1 VFRVVDLG
9 PDGTL
14 TVRENVEDVSLPDAA
29 TLRWVDLRGEER
41 GLERLRSEFSFHPL
55 AIEDCK
61 VFDQRPKLEEYRD
74 HLFLVTQS
82 FAESRVGEGR
92 AQGSHVTESRATE
105 SRVAEGRVAE
115 GRVAEGR
122 AGTADGR
129 GTSRASTH
137 SMGKSAGLEHAPLDL
152 YELHAF
158 LGKNYLVTVHASD
171 ISALEQVWTRVIGN
185 PALLERGVDFVY
197 YLIASRLVEANFPI
211 LDQITLELEAIEDQV
226 LAAPSRHDLA
236 RIFELKRR
244 LVLMRKV
251 LSPQRDTMVMLAR
264 RGDVRISERTSHYF
278 RDVHDQLVRLN
289 ESIEANRDLLSNA
302 LDAYLSAVSNRTNEI
317 MKYLTLLSAVFLPLA
332 FIVGFFGQNFANLPG
347 IGRWQESDALMHV
360 MLGLCIGTPI
370 VMLLWFRLRRW
381 I

>member
-1 VFRVVDLG
+1 MPIDVGARRLQRSGVFRVVDLG
-9 PDGTL
+9 PDGKL
-14 TVRENVEDVSLPDAA
+14 VVREKIDDITLPEAA
-29 TLRWVDLRGEER
+29 TLRWIDLCGEDE
-41 GLERLRSEFSFHPL
+41 GLDKLRSEFAFHPL

-82 FAESRVGEGR
+82 FAANGASRR
-92 AQGSHVTESRATE
+92 DAAQPGGFDH
-105 SRVAEGRVAE
+105 
-115 GRVAEGR
+115 
-122 AGTADGR
+122 
-129 GTSRASTH
+129 
-137 SMGKSAGLEHAPLDL
+137 AGLTLH
-152 YELHAF
+152 ELHAF
-158 LGKNYLVTVHASD
+158 LGKNYLVTVHSGD
-171 ISALEQVWTRVIGN
+171 ISSLEQVWARVTEN

-211 LDQITLELEAIEDQV
+211 LDGITDELEEIEDRV
-226 LAAPSRHDLA
+226 LSAPARQDLS

-251 LSPQRDTMVMLAR
+251 LSPQRDTMVMLGR
-264 RGDVRISERTSHYF
+264 RGDARVSERSSHYF

-332 FIVGFFGQNFANLPG
+332 FIVGFFGQNFDNLPG
-347 IGRWQESDALMHV
+347 IPHWHEADGLMHF
-360 MLGLCIGTPI
+360 MLGLCVATPV
-370 VMLLWFRLRRW
+370 VMVLWFRLRRW

>member
-9 PDGTL
+9 PDGKL
-14 TVRENVEDVSLPDAA
+14 VVRENIEDIALPDAA
-29 TLRWVDLRGEER
+29 TLRWIDLRGDEN
-41 GLERLRSEFSFHPL
+41 GLEKLRAEFSFHPL

-82 FAESRVGEGR
+82 FAANGLPPADDGPANRGARRDTAPPRST
-92 AQGSHVTESRATE
+92 AQPRNTAPPRSTAQP
-105 SRVAEGRVAE
+105 
-115 GRVAEGR
+115 
-122 AGTADGR
+122 AGFE
-129 GTSRASTH
+129 H
-137 SMGKSAGLEHAPLDL
+137 AGLEL

-158 LGKNYLVTVHASD
+158 LGRNYLVTVHSGD
-171 ISALEQVWTRVIGN
+171 ISSLEQVWERVTDN
-185 PALLERGVDFVY
+185 PALLERGVDFIY

-211 LDQITLELEAIEDQV
+211 LDRITDELEEIEDRV
-226 LAAPSRHDLA
+226 LSAPAREDLG

-264 RGDVRISERTSHYF
+264 RGDQRVSERSSHYF

-332 FIVGFFGQNFANLPG
+332 FIVGFFGQNFESLPG
-347 IGRWQESDALMHV
+347 IPNWTQSDGLMHF
-360 MLGLCIGTPI
+360 MLGLCVATPL
-370 VMLLWFRLRRW
+370 VMVLWFRLRRW